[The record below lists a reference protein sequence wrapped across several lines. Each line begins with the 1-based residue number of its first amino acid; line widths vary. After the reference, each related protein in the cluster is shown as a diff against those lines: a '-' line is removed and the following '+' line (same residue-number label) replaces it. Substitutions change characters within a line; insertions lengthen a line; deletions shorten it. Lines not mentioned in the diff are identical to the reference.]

1 MVKFR
6 FHWVISYTLK
16 KTGAQELGE
25 MSLKQKQKNHCEL
38 LGNGALGGAEDLR
51 INLPIHSP
59 KGKASKVP

>member
-1 MVKFR
+1 
-6 FHWVISYTLK
+6 
-16 KTGAQELGE
+16 

-59 KGKASKVP
+59 KGKASKVPRNISYLHSPPRAAFRDK